1 MPVSRAET
9 GINGTSCQPQGK
21 IVRKE
26 GKAKEQKKKKRSSEL
41 EALCQ
46 PQGKIV
52 RKEGKE

>member
-41 EALCQ
+41 EALHQ